1 MKNSEHPALEL
12 RPIDN
17 GGNLF
22 FRPIGLLPFVEAVA
36 RIKMNSQEPYNEI
49 VNHFANLNR
58 NVHSDLWDMIL
69 WNPRTNKMLMRNQ
82 SLVYY
87 LLIKMKDINLLTEK
101 EKRQMIN
108 KYATI
113 YNIDA
118 QDAEQRIN
126 EISL

>member
-1 MKNSEHPALEL
+1 
-12 RPIDN
+12 
-17 GGNLF
+17 
-22 FRPIGLLPFVEAVA
+22 
-36 RIKMNSQEPYNEI
+36 
-49 VNHFANLNR
+49 
-58 NVHSDLWDMIL
+58 
-69 WNPRTNKMLMRNQ
+69 
-82 SLVYY
+82 
-87 LLIKMKDINLLTEK
+87 MKDINLLTEK